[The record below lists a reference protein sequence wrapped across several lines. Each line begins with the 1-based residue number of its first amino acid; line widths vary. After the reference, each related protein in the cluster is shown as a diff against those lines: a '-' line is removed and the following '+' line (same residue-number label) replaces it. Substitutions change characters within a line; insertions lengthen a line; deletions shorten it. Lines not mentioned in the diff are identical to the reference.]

1 MDGGISEVDK
11 ISAMRLIKEE
21 YERATERF
29 GKFHNAH
36 EGWGV
41 IREEYLELEDEIR
54 KRQVDYDMDKMR
66 KEAIQLGAMALRF
79 MVDVT

>member
-1 MDGGISEVDK
+1 MDRV
-11 ISAMRLIKEE
+11 SALRLIKEE
-21 YERATERF
+21 HERAISQF

-54 KRQVDYDMDKMR
+54 KKQKDYDIDKMR
-66 KEAIQLGAMALRF
+66 KEAMHLGAMALRF
-79 MVDVT
+79 MVDIT

>member
-1 MDGGISEVDK
+1 MDK
-11 ISAMRLIKEE
+11 ISALRLIREE
-21 YERATERF
+21 HARAVDKF

-54 KRQVDYDMDKMR
+54 KKQKDYDIDKMR
-66 KEAIQLGAMALRF
+66 KEATQLGAMALRF

>member
-1 MDGGISEVDK
+1 MDK
-11 ISAMRLIKEE
+11 ISALRLIKEE
-21 YERATERF
+21 YEEATIKFDR
-29 GKFHNAH
+29 FHNAH

-54 KRQVDYDMDKMR
+54 KKQKDYDIDQMR
-66 KEAIQLGAMALRF
+66 REAIHLGAMALRF

>member
-1 MDGGISEVDK
+1 MDK

>member
-1 MDGGISEVDK
+1 MDK
-11 ISAMRLIKEE
+11 ISAIRLIKEE
-21 YERATERF
+21 YARAVDEF

-54 KRQVDYDMDKMR
+54 RKQRDYDLDKMR
-66 KEAIQLGAMALRF
+66 REATQLGAMALRF
-79 MVDVT
+79 MVDIT

>member
-1 MDGGISEVDK
+1 MDK
-11 ISAMRLIKEE
+11 ISAMRLIGEE
-21 YERATERF
+21 HSRAVDKF

-54 KRQVDYDMDKMR
+54 KKQSEYDIDKMR
-66 KEAIQLGAMALRF
+66 KEAMQLGAMALRF